1 MDGNRREKI
10 EEEISKLPKNQRKA
24 LQSTKKGSKKD
35 TAIGLLIQMGVYG
48 GVYGA
53 FYGGIALIKY
63 LWG

>member
-10 EEEISKLPKNQRKA
+10 EEAISKLPKNQRKP

-35 TAIGLLIQMGVYG
+35 TVIGLLIQIGAYG

-53 FYGGIALIKY
+53 LYGGIALVKY